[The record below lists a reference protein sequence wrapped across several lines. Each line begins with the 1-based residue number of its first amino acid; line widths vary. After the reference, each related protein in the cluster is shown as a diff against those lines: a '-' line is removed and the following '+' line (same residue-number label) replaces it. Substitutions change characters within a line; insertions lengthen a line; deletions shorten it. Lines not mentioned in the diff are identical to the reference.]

1 MTENRSQ
8 KIDSIIADC
17 GLRIANSNPQQ
28 IRPPALPCSNDGQGR
43 SNWKCVLSARSQK
56 PGARSQHAAAK
67 GFTLMEVLVAIA
79 ILAIVVTTI
88 LASFNSVFSTTEVLD
103 ESADIYEMAKNCLKR
118 MTIDLESIHIAQR
131 PIYKPPE
138 LDQPPDPY
146 RLVASAKDIDGTGF
160 AQIRFASRA
169 HVPLEKSFKAGIA
182 EIIYYVQAKEDGLP
196 VLKRA
201 DNLYPYPEFEERGSD
216 PVLSKYV
223 KSLAFKFYDSEGT
236 EFDVWD
242 SDSDEFGY
250 AAPAAI
256 AVKLELAGKTA
267 AHTFETMVSLPI
279 SREKAE

>member
-1 MTENRSQ
+1 MTVNSGQ
-8 KIDSIIADC
+8 DC
-17 GLRIANSNPQQ
+17 AVNIQQ
-28 IRPPALPCSNDGQGR
+28 AAPGRQPASGISKKSC
-43 SNWKCVLSARSQK
+43 NWPAAR
-56 PGARSQHAAAK
+56 

-103 ESADIYEMAKNCLKR
+103 ESADIFEMAKNCLKR
-118 MTIDLESIHIAQR
+118 MTLDLESIHFAQR
-131 PIYKPPE
+131 PIYHPPE

-146 RLVASAKDIDGTGF
+146 RLVASTEGSGGTGF
-160 AQIRFASRA
+160 AQLRFTSNA
-169 HVPLEKSFKAGIA
+169 HLPLEKGQRGGIA
-182 EIIYYVQAKEDGLP
+182 EIVYYLQPREDGLS

-201 DNLYPYPEFEERGSD
+201 DNLYPYPDFEEKGSD

-223 KSLAFKFYDSEGT
+223 KSLAFKFYDKEGI

-250 AAPAAI
+250 ASPAAI
-256 AVKLELAGKTA
+256 GIKLELASKTA
-267 AHTFETMVSLPI
+267 SHTFETMVALPI

>member
-1 MTENRSQ
+1 MSDNSLRRAQPSRRQNRVSSIQQPATSYQRPAASSQ
-8 KIDSIIADC
+8 KQE
-17 GLRIANSNPQQ
+17 NSCQ
-28 IRPPALPCSNDGQGR
+28 RETA
-43 SNWKCVLSARSQK
+43 
-56 PGARSQHAAAK
+56 

-103 ESADIYEMAKNCLKR
+103 ESADIYEMAKNCMKR
-118 MTIDLESIHIAQR
+118 MALDLESIHIAQR

-138 LDQPPDPY
+138 LDQAPDPY
-146 RLVASAKDIDGTGF
+146 RLVATTKDIGGTGF

-169 HVPLEKSFKAGIA
+169 HVGLEKSPRAGIA
-182 EIIYYVQAKEDGLP
+182 EIIYYVQARDDGLP
-196 VLKRA
+196 ALKRA
-201 DNLYPYPEFEERGSD
+201 DNLYPYPDFEEKGSD

-223 KSLAFKFYDSEGT
+223 KSLAFKFYNKEGL

-250 AAPAAI
+250 ATPTAI
-256 AVKLELAGKTA
+256 GIKLELASNTTS
-267 AHTFETMVSLPI
+267 HTFETMVSLPI

>member
-1 MTENRSQ
+1 MTENTGQNQVSDIHQAAAGSQ
-8 KIDSIIADC
+8 
-17 GLRIANSNPQQ
+17 
-28 IRPPALPCSNDGQGR
+28 RPAASSR
-43 SNWKCVLSARSQK
+43 R
-56 PGARSQHAAAK
+56 AAAK
-67 GFTLMEVLVAIA
+67 GFTLMEILVATA

-88 LASFNSVFSTTEVLD
+88 LASFNAVFSTTEVLD
-103 ESADIYEMAKNCLKR
+103 ESAGIYEMAKNCLKR
-118 MTIDLESIHIAQR
+118 MTLDLESIHIAQQ

-138 LDQPPDPY
+138 FDQPPDPY
-146 RLVASAKDIDGTGF
+146 RLAASTKDIDGTGF

-169 HVPLEKSFKAGIA
+169 HVPLEKSLRNGIA
-182 EIIYYVQAKEDGLP
+182 EIVYYVQASEDGLP

-223 KSLAFKFYDSEGT
+223 KSLAFKFYDKEGT

-250 AAPAAI
+250 ATPTVI
-256 AVKLELAGKTA
+256 GIKLELASKTA

-279 SREKAE
+279 TREKAE

>member
-1 MTENRSQ
+1 MAT
-8 KIDSIIADC
+8 
-17 GLRIANSNPQQ
+17 
-28 IRPPALPCSNDGQGR
+28 
-43 SNWKCVLSARSQK
+43 
-56 PGARSQHAAAK
+56 

-103 ESADIYEMAKNCLKR
+103 ESADIYEMAKNCMKR
-118 MTIDLESIHIAQR
+118 MTLDLESIHITQR

-138 LDQPPDPY
+138 FDQSPDPY
-146 RLVASAKDIDGTGF
+146 RFVATTKDISGTGF
-160 AQIRFASRA
+160 AEIRFTSRS
-169 HVPLEKSFKAGIA
+169 HVRLGKSRRDGIA
-182 EIIYYVQAKEDGLP
+182 EIVYYVQAKDDGHP

-201 DNLYPYPEFEERGSD
+201 DNLYPYPPSDERGND

-223 KSLAFKFYDSEGT
+223 KSLAFKFYDKDGT

-250 AAPAAI
+250 ATPMAV

-267 AHTFETMVSLPI
+267 SHTFETMVSLPI
-279 SREKAE
+279 ARERAE